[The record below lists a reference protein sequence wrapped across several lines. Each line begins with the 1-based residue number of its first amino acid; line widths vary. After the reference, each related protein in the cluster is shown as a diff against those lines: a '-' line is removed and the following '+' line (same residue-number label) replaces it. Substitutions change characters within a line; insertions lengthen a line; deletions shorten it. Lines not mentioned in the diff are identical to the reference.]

1 MRKLIIFLL
10 AVLLVNPLIVYAAS
24 IGGSLTQGKGKF
36 SVGLE
41 GEYITSRKTANE
53 SIDSTGRAEG
63 VSLLVFEENIKFDNF
78 WRGMVKLSYGLFD
91 YLDIYAR
98 VGESGFNY
106 SRMNIVN
113 GAIDTPGPSG
123 PLYGDAKLKGK
134 NGLVW
139 AAGLKGSYPVLKTWY
154 LGCDA
159 QYLRQEN
166 LYKGSGQLHITDMGT
181 LSMRWGGKMT
191 IQEWHVAPYLAKK
204 FSTDKFGTFTPYAG
218 GRYSYFGLR
227 DKIRTFED
235 GEGKAAVILQTRRYT
250 ADKNWGPFCGLD
262 YSLGE
267 HLTFNV
273 EGRFIDENALSFAT
287 TYKF

>member
-10 AVLLVNPLIVYAAS
+10 AVLLVNPLIVYASS

-36 SVGLE
+36 SVGLD
-41 GEYITSRKTANE
+41 GEYVSNRETERE
-53 SIDSTGRAEG
+53 SLDISNV
-63 VSLLVFEENIKFDNF
+63 VSVPSSSMEQKFKFDNLY
-78 WRGMVKLSYGLFD
+78 RGGIKLSYGLLK

-98 VGESGFNY
+98 LGESGFNY
-106 SRMNIVN
+106 SDMNLD
-113 GAIDTPGPSG
+113 GAISPASLPFSG
-123 PLYGDAKLKGK
+123 SAKIKGK

-139 AAGLKGSYPVLKTWY
+139 AAGLKGSYPILKTWY

-159 QYLRQEN
+159 QYLRQDN
-166 LYKGSGQLHITDMGT
+166 LYKGSGDVQGAPIPGGFLA
-181 LSMRWGGKMT
+181 MRWNGKMT
-191 IQEWHVAPYLAKK
+191 IQEWHIAPYLAKK
-204 FSTDKFGTFTPYAG
+204 FSTDKFGAFTPYVG

-227 DKIRTFED
+227 DKIRTFETGD
-235 GEGKAAVILQTRRYT
+235 ASIILQTRRYT